1 MKMQGRNNV
10 SQEASMVKNDHATEA
25 RPEQGQQEMHLA
37 P

>member
-10 SQEASMVKNDHATEA
+10 SQEASMVKNDHTTEA
-25 RPEQGQQEMHLA
+25 RPEQCQQEMNLA